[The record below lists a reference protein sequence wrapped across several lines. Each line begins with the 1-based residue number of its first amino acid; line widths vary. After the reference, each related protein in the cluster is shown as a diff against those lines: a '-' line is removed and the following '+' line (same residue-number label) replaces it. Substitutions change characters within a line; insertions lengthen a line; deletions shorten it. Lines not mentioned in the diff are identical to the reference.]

1 METER
6 EQKSERMEDE
16 TIEPVSEPSGVL
28 IYTLVFI

>member
-16 TIEPVSEPSGVL
+16 MIEPVSEASGVL